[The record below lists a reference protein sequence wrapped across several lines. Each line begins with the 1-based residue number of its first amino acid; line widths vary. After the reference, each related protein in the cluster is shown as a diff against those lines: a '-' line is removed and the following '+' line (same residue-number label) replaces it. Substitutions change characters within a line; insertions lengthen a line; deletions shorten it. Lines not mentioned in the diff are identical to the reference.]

1 MNQENS
7 QEPEPSQT
15 TDQTKQEEHQEGQE
29 AIEQLQ
35 ASVQE
40 AVESSEDVRE
50 KVRRLTVEALAEG
63 KLDTSEVRAVIEAV
77 VGGASA
83 GIDKHGGR
91 ARQALE
97 DAIRGLEDGLIKAA
111 EASKLAL
118 EEAASRAEEFAE
130 QDVKNAFDQL
140 IELEKMYVETLAEVA
155 RKGGEQAGEML
166 EDMAR
171 HAKNSGTAIGEY
183 MTEVMATLPH
193 KLQEAGEWGL
203 KASLE
208 STRTAGAQLAA
219 ITSGLLAGIAEAL
232 ERQSKKLQQDKQDKT
247 DNG

>member
-1 MNQENS
+1 MNQDNS
-7 QEPEPSQT
+7 QESDTSRE
-15 TDQTKQEEHQEGQE
+15 EGQASRENRE

-63 KLDTSEVRAVIEAV
+63 KLDTAEVRSVIEAV
-77 VGGASA
+77 IEGASA
-83 GIDKHGGR
+83 GIEQHGGR

-97 DAIRGLEDGLIKAA
+97 EAMGGLEDGLIKVA

-118 EEAASRAEEFAE
+118 EEAASRAGDFAE

-140 IELEKMYVETLAEVA
+140 VELERMYVETLAEVA
-155 RKGGEQAGEML
+155 RRGGEHAGELL
-166 EDMAR
+166 EDLAR
-171 HAKNSGTAIGEY
+171 HAKNSGTAVGEY
-183 MTEVMATLPH
+183 MTEVMSSLPR

-203 KASLE
+203 KAGVE
-208 STRTAGAQLAA
+208 TTRSAGAQL
-219 ITSGLLAGIAEAL
+219 TSIASGFLAGIAEAL
-232 ERQSKKLQQDKQDKT
+232 EKQSGKLKQDKS
-247 DNG
+247 DKD